1 MHITAVCTLNQKA
14 VTALNRSSMNRKRLV
29 LLCGVYLILFAFA
42 RINFLY
48 HPEDDIFNWVIFA
61 IVLFGAFLCCMLY
74 IIMPRIQYKALSKQP
89 CLTQQYTFTED
100 TMLVSACGEGVASES
115 RLAYTALHKVVETKA
130 YFFFYQSPASAFVV
144 EKAAL
149 QGGTPEDL
157 RALLQPVLQSRYI
170 CQK

>member
-1 MHITAVCTLNQKA
+1 MYITAVCTLNQKA
-14 VTALNRSSMNRKRLV
+14 VTALSRSSMNRKRLA

-42 RINFLY
+42 GINFLY
-48 HPEDDIFNWVIFA
+48 DSDDGIFNWVIFA

-115 RLAYTALHKVVETKA
+115 RLAYTALHKVVETKM
-130 YFFFYQSPASAFVV
+130 YFFFYQSPASAFIV

-157 RALLQPVLQSRYI
+157 RALLQPALQSRYV